1 VKKLLGLLLVGTMLL
16 AAAPASAD
24 LFSMELD
31 GQGTYTRLGNVEGN
45 LGGQRV
51 TTDMSGFG
59 VGGRAMLEI
68 LIIRAVFDYQHLFPG
83 ADYIHCGLGV
93 GTTFDSIPIVNPY
106 ISATVGL
113 IALDAQAR
121 MFPGLAGTDSAVD
134 NALGF
139 QGRAGGGLDFPFL
152 DGWLAIGAGAD
163 VGVHYLA
170 GQWGYDFSVNLHFGL
185 RI

>member
-1 VKKLLGLLLVGTMLL
+1 MKNLLAYLALGALVLVG
-16 AAAPASAD
+16 APASAD
-24 LFSMELD
+24 LFSVELD
-31 GQGTYTRLGNVEGN
+31 GQGTYTRIGNVEGM
-45 LGGQRV
+45 LGNQRV
-51 TTDMSGFG
+51 TTDVSGFG

-68 LIIRAVFDYQHLFPG
+68 LIIRAVFDYQHIFPG
-83 ADYIHCGLGV
+83 ADLIHCGLGV

-106 ISATVGL
+106 ISATLGL

-121 MFPGLAGTDSAVD
+121 MFPGLSGEDSAVD

-152 DGWLAIGAGAD
+152 DGWLAFGLGAD
-163 VGVHYLA
+163 VGVHYLT
-170 GQWGYDFSVNLHFGL
+170 GKWGYDFSANVHFGL